1 MIREGLKK
9 VIAGGD
15 LTEEEMVGIMQEIM
29 SGQATDAQIGGF
41 LAALRMKGETVEEIT
56 GAARVMRDN
65 AANVSITTPAP
76 VIDTCGTG
84 GDGVNTFN
92 ISTAAAF
99 VAAGAGLTVAKHG
112 NRSVSSNCGS
122 ADVLTV
128 LGIDITCDITVVQ
141 QCLNEIGIG
150 FLFAPTFHK
159 AMKHVMGPRRE
170 MGVRTMFNILG
181 PLTNPAGA
189 RCQVLGVYEKALTE
203 TMAHVLKNLGSRHVF
218 VIRGE
223 DGMDEITLTEK
234 TTISELNNGRVH
246 TYQVSP
252 EDFGLQLCSLKDLQG
267 DTPEINAAIITNIL
281 KGSPGPRRDVVVL
294 NAAAAI
300 AAGGMADD
308 ISHGLSIAQE
318 AIDSGRALEKMHAL
332 AELTTREI
340 SSESG

>member
-9 VIAGGD
+9 VIAGED
-15 LTEEEMVGIMQEIM
+15 LTEVEMVEIMQEIM

-65 AANVSITTPAP
+65 AANVSVTTPGP

-112 NRSVSSNCGS
+112 NRSVSSKCGS

-128 LGIDITCDITVVQ
+128 LGVDITCDITVVQ
-141 QCLNEIGIG
+141 RCLNEIGIG

-159 AMKHVMGPRRE
+159 AMKHVLGPRRE
-170 MGVRTMFNILG
+170 MGVRTMFNILR

-189 RCQVLGVYEKALTE
+189 RCQVLGVYDKALTE

-223 DGMDEITLTEK
+223 DGMDEITLTGK
-234 TTISELNNGRVH
+234 TTISELKGGRVH

-252 EDFGLQLCSLKDLQG
+252 EDFGLKPCTLKDLQG
-267 DTPEINAAIITNIL
+267 DTPEINAGIITNIL

-300 AAGGMADD
+300 AAGGLADD

-318 AIDSGRALEKMHAL
+318 AIDSGHALKKLHDL

-340 SSESG
+340 ASESE